1 MLIVTVR
8 HPNSR
13 QYDQF
18 SERVRQRAIRDYG
31 EDVYGDEVG
40 LPLLLLISISV
51 SASCM
56 LAVMLILVLV
66 LVLKDNNP
74 CP

>member
-51 SASCM
+51 P
-56 LAVMLILVLV
+56 LLV
-66 LVLKDNNP
+66 
-74 CP
+74 C